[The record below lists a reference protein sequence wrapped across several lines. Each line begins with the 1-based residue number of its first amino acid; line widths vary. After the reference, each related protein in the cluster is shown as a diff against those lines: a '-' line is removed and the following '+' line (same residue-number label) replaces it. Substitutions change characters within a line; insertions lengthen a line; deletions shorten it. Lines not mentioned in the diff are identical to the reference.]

1 MLPDSKHILLWVSPT
16 KRSCS
21 PVRGHESD
29 GPHFSSCTGYTTL
42 NVNICERHGKEMKGS
57 GWGLFYGTSLASAK
71 RD

>member
-1 MLPDSKHILLWVSPT
+1 
-16 KRSCS
+16 
-21 PVRGHESD
+21 VRGHESD